1 MPGPH
6 AADQVPGDLGDMA
19 RRPPQADGANDL
31 GIWLMK
37 KLLLCAGLALTVTAP
52 AYASSGNTSTAS
64 GTAAAN
70 VVTPIVLTHGGSTLN
85 FGSFTTG
92 TGGTVIVTAAGSGSV
107 SGDVGFVPGS
117 SETADAF
124 TVKGDTSRNFSISTT
139 GGTVSNSGGTVS
151 MAFSTVA
158 SAASGTLD
166 GSGNGAFTVGGTL
179 TVTGSETAGAYTG
192 TYNATVAY
200 N

>member
-1 MPGPH
+1 
-6 AADQVPGDLGDMA
+6 
-19 RRPPQADGANDL
+19 
-31 GIWLMK
+31 MK
-37 KLLLCAGLALTVTAP
+37 KFLLCAGLALTVTAP
-52 AYASSGNTSTAS
+52 AYAASGNTSTTS
-64 GTAAAN
+64 GAAAAN
-70 VVTPIVLTHGGSTLN
+70 IVTPIVLTHGSTTLN

-92 TGGTVIVTAAGSGSV
+92 SGGSVIVNATGGGNT

-117 SETADAF
+117 SVTPDGF

-158 SAASGTLD
+158 SAASATLD

-179 TVTGSETAGAYTG
+179 TVVGNETAGAYTG